1 MDSQP
6 SSPIPIER
14 IEAEALDGILFER
27 NEDPRFEDVD
37 DNELPI

>member
-1 MDSQP
+1 MDDDP
-6 SSPIPIER
+6 CDNTTVER